1 MIKKIFILSAMVAF
15 IAVFTSCEKSEVSSE
30 KIEPSKIEAIQEKIT
45 DNGVK
50 PTDGS
55 ILKSSSNTKTYST
68 NSMSPC
74 SIIVSVDI
82 PANSDKTVKLEVYE
96 NTGIGGS
103 INVASMPYNN
113 VLFGI
118 GNLLGPGYKMTWI
131 VSRSSL
137 GADNR
142 LQVIIRPN
150 GCGYATGKVVLLTY

>member
-1 MIKKIFILSAMVAF
+1 MKSKLFIAMVAVATLSF
-15 IAVFTSCEKSEVSSE
+15 VSCEKNEVSSE
-30 KIEPSKIEAIQEKIT
+30 KIDPSKIEAIQEKIT
-45 DNGVK
+45 DNDIK

-74 SIIVSVDI
+74 SIIVSVNI

-103 INVASMPYNN
+103 INVASMPNN
-113 VLFGI
+113 NILFGI
-118 GNLLGPGYKMTWI
+118 GNLVGPGSKMTWT

-137 GADNR
+137 GNDNR
-142 LQVIIRPN
+142 LQVTIRPN
-150 GCGYATGKVVLLTY
+150 GCGYASGKIVLLTY